1 MKTSLKYVLFFLLIA
16 FFTSRAVQYAFAD
29 SAILTEEQYWT
40 LMQESQDIV
49 LQLENEPGEEIVQ
62 ELDQLAARWEA
73 VTEVDVQGQSIP
85 VDHQYLTEMMRA
97 DPPDLD
103 LLKKNLASFLDA
115 GQGAPTGAFS
125 PADLIPLAEIL
136 ARPEFQWAEAAPN
149 PSADWL
155 QKLFAEISRWL
166 NKFLGVTFDVANSDV
181 IPFVMAVSLAV
192 VFIFIFRTLFSDF
205 LNEAQLKENGE
216 EEPLTSE
223 AALAKAQQLS
233 RGGDYRAAV
242 RYLYLSTLLI
252 LDERGVMRYDRS
264 KTNREYLRSVSNS
277 PELSQPLGEV
287 IEVFDNVWYGN
298 HSLEEESFNHY
309 SRRVEE
315 LKEKQP

>member
-1 MKTSLKYVLFFLLIA
+1 MKTSFKPALLVLLLTVCGLQVQSVLA
-16 FFTSRAVQYAFAD
+16 RA
-29 SAILTEEQYWT
+29 SILTEQEYWAF
-40 LMQESQDIV
+40 MQESRAIV
-49 LQLENEPGEEIVQ
+49 ARLENEPAEKILQ

-73 VTEVDVQGQSIP
+73 VTEVEVDGERIP
-85 VDHQYLTEMMRA
+85 LDHQYLTELMRS

-103 LLKKNLASFLDA
+103 LLEKTLASFLEVRL
-115 GQGAPTGAFS
+115 GAPAGVFS
-125 PADLIPLAEIL
+125 PADLMPLTEIL

-149 PSADWL
+149 PAAEWL
-155 QKLFAEISRWL
+155 QKLLAEINRWI
-166 NKFLGVTFDVANSDV
+166 NKILGVTFDVASLDM
-181 IPFVMAVSLAV
+181 IPYVMVVALAV
-192 VFIFIFRTLFSDF
+192 VFVFIFRTLFSDF
-205 LNEAQLKENGE
+205 LNEAQLNENGE

-223 AALAKAQQLS
+223 AAFAKAQQLS

-277 PELSQPLGEV
+277 PELSKPLGEV

-298 HSLEEESFNHY
+298 HALEEESFQHY
-309 SRRVEE
+309 SKRVEE